1 MMKYSV
7 ILPVYNAAQTLHRC
21 LDSLVPQLREDT
33 ELLLVDDG
41 STDASA
47 EICADYASDCSQ
59 IRIFSKQ
66 NGGVS
71 SARNLGLE
79 QAQGDY
85 ILFVDS
91 DDAVAEN
98 YFTVLDSAL
107 TDCPELLMFGLQ
119 IIGRKQMRCSSI
131 RCRDSFYVEDACAC
145 ALADSLRRQ
154 EFNLITTK
162 AFRRDFIEANHLRF
176 DERLDI
182 GEDKVFSFSYA
193 VHINNVRRIPDSLYL
208 LSMEGRDSLSR
219 KKRDNLLESVLLE
232 HQLLVEILY
241 RSKLSDKNRK
251 VYNKAIQYSY
261 YRSAYTVCRKAQ
273 RNSPTSTSQKQTTAR
288 ILGAY
293 ANQPEFQPVGFRC
306 KIIAAPIRMGW
317 KNTVNFVVSF
327 FSKEEF
333 K

>member
-7 ILPVYNAAQTLHRC
+7 ILPVYSAAQTLHRC

-33 ELLLVDDG
+33 ELLIINDG
-41 STDASA
+41 STDASP
-47 EICADYASDCSQ
+47 EICAEYAARCPR
-59 IRIFSKQ
+59 IRLFSKE

-98 YFTVLDSAL
+98 YFTVLDSAVM
-107 TDCPELLMFGLQ
+107 DCPELLMFGLQ
-119 IIGRKQMRCSSI
+119 IIGGKQTRCSSI
-131 RCRDSFYVEDACAC
+131 RCRDSFFVADACAC

-154 EFNLITTK
+154 ELNLITTK

-273 RNSPTSTSQKQTTAR
+273 QNIIASTSQKQTTAR
-288 ILGAY
+288 ILCAY
-293 ANQPEFQPVGFRC
+293 ANQPEFQPAGFRC
-306 KIIAAPIRMGW
+306 RIIATPIRMGW
-317 KNTVNFVVSF
+317 ANTVNTVVSF
-327 FSKEEF
+327 LPKEES